1 MLGMEPNPIPGV
13 YVVFDGFFSVGLAA
27 RRKPERGAAKAQIR
41 RKGSENMKK
50 TIAWML
56 ALCLL
61 ALGVP
66 ALAAS
71 GSVPLFAL
79 PADSADSL
87 MGFAYDPQQGQICA
101 LGYER
106 LYTMNEDGS
115 EARAWE
121 IAPYDLGED
130 GANSNFNIGGVY
142 SLDGAFYALAAGAVY
157 SADQSE
163 VEIRDF
169 GLHALNFDEEAGTV
183 RLELALP
190 MDGEALVQDEGGY
203 VYFDVPRK
211 MIQADGKLYSVEYVT
226 SGTRLICLDPAAGS
240 ARLQEINDS
249 TQGLLPYKEGKLLVV
264 FSDFTD
270 TVRFPVNV
278 LDPATGDMEEL
289 FVLDLGANVYPDFF
303 VYDVYNGVFYYGA
316 NGELLRVTGADA
328 DAPVAVAANPL
339 SYADSGAFT
348 LDGDLLLGNYEAI
361 WRVNTDPEERPET
374 RLVVQANSDSSLE
387 AARVPFQQA
396 HPEVEVVLSQSAGD
410 VAQAMLT
417 QTATPDIYTLY
428 VDSAEYSAVFG
439 RGYMAELTDSEI
451 LADFAAAVYPAIQE
465 MIQKDGEVY
474 GLPLEAYGF
483 GDLSYSPEAFE
494 RLGLTEEDVPSSWME
509 FFDLLGRLPDYLEN
523 DPDVAVFEKYLAE
536 TDLRYMLFSSLMDS
550 YMLYI
555 SQPENEFAFDTPLF
569 RELVA
574 AFEAVDFEALGV
586 SEEGTED
593 YVYNAEDT
601 MFYTYS
607 SSFSPSVM
615 SGSPEM
621 LYLGLDEGMQPLV
634 STDVTVAFVNPFSQN
649 RDLAIE
655 YLECASEQVDAIM
668 RITMMPG
675 ENEPVLNPYF
685 EETLENYDE
694 QIASLETQLLGA
706 EEVDKQALEAT
717 LEEMQGYRDDFEKNN
732 RYNASEE
739 SIAAYR
745 EVAGYM
751 VVATYLGMDSE
762 TSSEYYEQR
771 NQYIDGAITLDE
783 FIRNIDQKLQM
794 IVLEGM

>member
-1 MLGMEPNPIPGV
+1 
-13 YVVFDGFFSVGLAA
+13 
-27 RRKPERGAAKAQIR
+27 
-41 RKGSENMKK
+41 MKK
-50 TIAWML
+50 TIAWIL

-61 ALGVP
+61 AMGIP
-66 ALAAS
+66 AMAAS
-71 GSVPLFAL
+71 SAQPLFTVPEDAM
-79 PADSADSL
+79 DSL
-87 MGFAYDPQQGQICA
+87 IGFAYDQQQGKIYA
-101 LGYER
+101 LGHEQ

-115 EARAWE
+115 EVQTWE
-121 IAPYDLGED
+121 IAPYDLGENE
-130 GANSNFNIGGVY
+130 GNGYFNVSGICYLQDGVY
-142 SLDGAFYALAAGAVY
+142 VLAGATVY
-157 SADQSE
+157 EDDQSDA
-163 VEIRDF
+163 RLLDY
-169 GLHALNFDEEAGTV
+169 GLHALAFDEEAGTV
-183 RLELALP
+183 SLELA
-190 MDGEALVQDEGGY
+190 MAIDGENFIEYEGDYAYVATPSQPVQ
-203 VYFDVPRK
+203 
-211 MIQADGKLYSVEYVT
+211 MDGKLYGMAYMMNGT
-226 SGTRLICLDPAAGS
+226 SLICLDPAAGS
-240 ARLQEINDS
+240 AELLEMDDS
-249 TQGLLPYKEGKLLVV
+249 TQSILPYKEGKLLAVINEY
-264 FSDFTD
+264 SDSMTM
-270 TVRFPVNV
+270 RVNV

-289 FVLDLGANVYPDFF
+289 FALGEVANMYPTP
-303 VYDVYNGVFYYGA
+303 VGYDAQSDAFYYEA
-316 NGELLRVTGADA
+316 NGELMRVVGADVEA
-328 DAPVAVAANPL
+328 AASVAACPTSYPNCMAVAA
-339 SYADSGAFT
+339 
-348 LDGDLLLGNYEAI
+348 DGDLLLSDYETL
-361 WRVNTDPEERPET
+361 WKVNTNPEERPEA
-374 RLVVQANSDSSLE
+374 RLIVQYNYNSAME
-387 AARVPFQQA
+387 AARVAFQQA
-396 HPEVEVVLSQSAGD
+396 HPEVEVVLAQSPGD
-410 VAQAMLT
+410 VVQSMMT
-417 QTATPDIYTLY
+417 QVTTPDIYTLY

-439 RGYMAELTDSEI
+439 RGYMAELTGSEI
-451 LADFAAAVYPAIQE
+451 LSDFAAAVYPAIQE

-685 EETLENYDE
+685 EETLESYDE
-694 QIASLETQLLGA
+694 QIASLEAQLLGA

-732 RYNASEE
+732 RYSASEE

-751 VVATYLGMDSE
+751 VVSTYLGMDSE
-762 TSSEYYEQR
+762 TSNEYYEQR
-771 NQYIDGAITLDE
+771 NQYINGAITLDE

>member
-1 MLGMEPNPIPGV
+1 
-13 YVVFDGFFSVGLAA
+13 
-27 RRKPERGAAKAQIR
+27 
-41 RKGSENMKK
+41 MKK
-50 TIAWML
+50 TIAWIL

-61 ALGVP
+61 AMGIP
-66 ALAAS
+66 AMAAS
-71 GSVPLFAL
+71 GSVPLFTL
-79 PADSADSL
+79 PADSTDNL
-87 MGFAYDPQQGQICA
+87 RGFDYDPQQGKIYA
-101 LGYER
+101 LGYEH

-115 EARAWE
+115 DVQAWE
-121 IAPYDLGED
+121 IEPYDLGED
-130 GANSNFNIGGVY
+130 SENSYFNIGGIFCWE
-142 SLDGAFYALAAGAVY
+142 GTFYVLAAGAIY
-157 SADQSE
+157 TEDQSN

-183 RLELALP
+183 SLELALP
-190 MDGEALVQDEGGY
+190 MDGEALVQDEGGF
-203 VYFDVPRK
+203 VYFSLPSQ
-211 MIQADGKLYSVEYVT
+211 MIQSGDKLYSMEYMVN
-226 SGTRLICLDPAAGS
+226 GMQLICFDPAAGS
-240 ARLQEINDS
+240 VELQAIDDDVR
-249 TQGLLPYKEGKLLVV
+249 GLLPYQEDKLLAV

-278 LDPATGDMEEL
+278 LDPATGDVEEL
-289 FVLDLGANVYPDFF
+289 FVLELGANVYPDFY
-303 VYDVYNGVFYYGA
+303 VYDVYNGAFYCGA
-316 NGELLRVTGADA
+316 NGELLRIAGTDA
-328 DAPVAVAANPL
+328 DAAVAVAANPL

-439 RGYMAELTDSEI
+439 RGYMAELTGSEI
-451 LADFAAAVYPAIQE
+451 LSDFAAAVYPAIQE

-494 RLGLTEEDVPSSWME
+494 RLGLTEEDVPTTWME

-523 DPDVAVFEKYLAE
+523 DPDVAVFETYLAE

-555 SQPENEFAFDTPLF
+555 SQPENEFSFDTPLF
-569 RELVA
+569 RELMA

-586 SEEGTED
+586 SEEGSGD
-593 YVYNAEDT
+593 YVYNAEST
-601 MFYTYS
+601 MFYTYG
-607 SSFSPSVM
+607 SSFSPYVTG
-615 SGSPEM
+615 SGPQM

-634 STDVTVAFVNPFSQN
+634 STDVTVAFVNPLSQN

-655 YLECASEQVDAIM
+655 YLEYASEQVDTIM

-694 QIASLETQLLGA
+694 QIASLETQLLSA

-745 EVAGYM
+745 EVAGYI
-751 VVATYLGMDSE
+751 VVSTYLDMDSE
-762 TSSEYYEQR
+762 TSNEYYEQR

>member
-1 MLGMEPNPIPGV
+1 
-13 YVVFDGFFSVGLAA
+13 
-27 RRKPERGAAKAQIR
+27 
-41 RKGSENMKK
+41 MKK

-61 ALGVP
+61 AMGIP
-66 ALAAS
+66 AMAAS

-101 LGYER
+101 LGYEQ

-121 IAPYDLGED
+121 IVPYDLGED

-226 SGTRLICLDPAAGS
+226 GGTRLICLDPAAGS
-240 ARLQEINDS
+240 AELLEMDDS
-249 TQGLLPYKEGKLLVV
+249 TQDIFSYKEGKLLAVINEY
-264 FSDFTD
+264 TD
-270 TVRFPVNV
+270 SMIMHINA

-289 FVLDLGANVYPDFF
+289 FALGEVAGTYPNP
-303 VYDVYNGVFYYGA
+303 VGYDAQSDAFYYEA
-316 NGELLRVTGADA
+316 NGELMRVVGADVEA
-328 DAPVAVAANPL
+328 AASVAACPTSYPNCMAVAA
-339 SYADSGAFT
+339 
-348 LDGDLLLGNYEAI
+348 DGNLLLSDYETL
-361 WRVNTDPEERPET
+361 WKVNTNPEERPEA
-374 RLVVQANSDSSLE
+374 RLIVQYNYNSAME
-387 AARVPFQQA
+387 AARVAFQQA
-396 HPEVEVVLSQSAGD
+396 HPEVEVVLAQSPGD
-410 VAQAMLT
+410 VVQSMMT
-417 QTATPDIYTLY
+417 QVTTPDIYTLS
-428 VDSAEYSAVFG
+428 VSSPEYSAVFG
-439 RGYMAELTDSEI
+439 RGYMAELTGSEI
-451 LADFAAAVYPAIQE
+451 LSDFAAAVYPAIQE

-494 RLGLTEEDVPSSWME
+494 RLGLTEEDVPANWMD

-523 DPDVAVFEKYLAE
+523 DPDVTVFETYL
-536 TDLRYMLFSSLMDS
+536 TVGDLRYMLFSALMDS

-555 SQPENEFAFDTPLF
+555 SQPENEFSFDTPLF
-569 RELVA
+569 RELMA

-586 SEEGTED
+586 SEEGSGD
-593 YVYNAEDT
+593 YVYNAEST
-601 MFYTYS
+601 MFYTYG
-607 SSFSPSVM
+607 SSFSPYVT
-615 SGSPEM
+615 GDVPQM

-685 EETLENYDE
+685 EETLESYDE
-694 QIASLETQLLGA
+694 QIASLETQLANA

-717 LEEMQGYRDDFEKNN
+717 LEEVKGYRDDFEKNN
-732 RYNASEE
+732 QYNASEE

-751 VVATYLGMDSE
+751 VVSTYLGMDSE
-762 TSSEYYEQR
+762 TSNEYYEQR
-771 NQYIDGAITLDE
+771 NQYINGAITLDE

-794 IVLEGM
+794 IVLEGQ

>member
-1 MLGMEPNPIPGV
+1 
-13 YVVFDGFFSVGLAA
+13 
-27 RRKPERGAAKAQIR
+27 
-41 RKGSENMKK
+41 MKK

-61 ALGVP
+61 ALGIP
-66 ALAAS
+66 AMAAS

-121 IAPYDLGED
+121 IVPYDLGE
-130 GANSNFNIGGVY
+130 GSANSNFNIGGVY

-226 SGTRLICLDPAAGS
+226 GGTRLICLDPAAGS
-240 ARLQEINDS
+240 AQLREINDS

-264 FSDFTD
+264 SSEYTD
-270 TVRFPVNV
+270 AVRFPVSA
-278 LDPATGDMEEL
+278 LDPATGDAEEL
-289 FVLDLGANVYPDFF
+289 FVLDLGTNDHPDFYA
-303 VYDVYNGVFYYGA
+303 YDAQNDAFYCEA
-316 NGELLRVTGADA
+316 NGELLRVAGLDVNAA
-328 DAPVAVAANPL
+328 VAVAASPL
-339 SYADSGAFT
+339 SYANCSAFT
-348 LDGDLLLGNYEAI
+348 PDGDLLLADYAEI
-361 WRVNTDPEERPET
+361 WRVNTDPEEQPEA

-396 HPEVEVVLSQSAGD
+396 HPEVEVVLSQSPGD
-410 VAQAMLT
+410 VVQSMMT
-417 QTATPDIYTLY
+417 QVTTPDIYTLS
-428 VDSAEYSAVFG
+428 VSSSEYSAVFG

-465 MIQKDGEVY
+465 VIQKDGELY
-474 GLPLEAYGF
+474 GLPLSAYGRVH
-483 GDLSYSPEAFE
+483 LSCNPAVLTQ
-494 RLGLTEEDVPSSWME
+494 LGLTEEDVPANWME
-509 FFDLLGRLPDYLEN
+509 LFQLLQRLPEMLEN
-523 DPDVAVFEKYLAE
+523 AAEVHVFE
-536 TDLRYMLFSSLMDS
+536 DYMTQSNARQTLFSALMDS

-555 SQPENEFAFDTPLF
+555 SQPENEFSFDTPLF
-569 RELVA
+569 RELMA
-574 AFEAVDFEALGV
+574 AFEAVDFEALGLPEEYEDDLYATVDEANTLFYGYGSFDPHV
-586 SEEGTED
+586 SGTQ
-593 YVYNAEDT
+593 YQT
-601 MFYTYS
+601 
-607 SSFSPSVM
+607 
-615 SGSPEM
+615 
-621 LYLGLDEGMQPLV
+621 LYLALDEGMEPMV
-634 STDVTVAFVNPFSQN
+634 STMVEVAFVNPFSPN
-649 RDLAIE
+649 RDLAVE
-655 YLECASEQVDAIM
+655 YLERAAEQVDAFT
-668 RITMMPG
+668 RIAMMPG
-675 ENEPVLNPYF
+675 ENEPVPNSRY
-685 EETLENYDE
+685 EEGIKNYDE
-694 QIASLETQLLGA
+694 QIASLEAQLENA
-706 EEVDKQALEAT
+706 EDVDKQALEAE
-717 LEEMQGYRDDFEKNN
+717 LKEMKDSRESYEKDS
-732 RYNASEE
+732 RYSASEE

-745 EVAGYM
+745 EAAQYM
-751 VVATYLGMDSE
+751 TVGTYMGMDSQ

-771 NQYIDGAITLDE
+771 NQYLHGAITLDE
-783 FIRNIDQKLQM
+783 FIRNIDQKLRM
-794 IVLEGM
+794 IVREGQ

>member
-1 MLGMEPNPIPGV
+1 
-13 YVVFDGFFSVGLAA
+13 
-27 RRKPERGAAKAQIR
+27 
-41 RKGSENMKK
+41 MKK
-50 TIAWML
+50 TIAWIL

-61 ALGVP
+61 AMGIP
-66 ALAAS
+66 AMAAS

-87 MGFAYDPQQGQICA
+87 MGFAYDPQQGQIYA
-101 LGYER
+101 LGYEQ

-115 EARAWE
+115 DARAWE
-121 IAPYDLGED
+121 IAPYDFGTD
-130 GANSNFNIGGVY
+130 SANSYFNIGGIFCWE
-142 SLDGAFYALAAGAVY
+142 GTFYVLAAGAIY
-157 SADQSE
+157 TEDQSN

-183 RLELALP
+183 SLELALP
-190 MDGEALVQDEGGY
+190 MDGEALVQDEGGF
-203 VYFDVPRK
+203 VYFSLPSQ
-211 MIQADGKLYSVEYVT
+211 MIQSGDKLYSMEYMVN
-226 SGTRLICLDPAAGS
+226 GMQLICFDPAAGS
-240 ARLQEINDS
+240 VELQAIDDDVR
-249 TQGLLPYKEGKLLVV
+249 GLLPYQEDKLLAV

-316 NGELLRVTGADA
+316 NGELLRVTGLDVNAA
-328 DAPVAVAANPL
+328 VAVAASPL
-339 SYADSGAFT
+339 SYANCSAFT
-348 LDGDLLLGNYEAI
+348 PDGDLLLADYAEI
-361 WRVNTDPEERPET
+361 WRVNTDPEKRPEAQ
-374 RLVVQANSDSSLE
+374 LVVQANSDSSLE

-555 SQPENEFAFDTPLF
+555 SQPENEFSFDTPLF
-569 RELVA
+569 RELMA

-586 SEEGTED
+586 SEEGSGD
-593 YVYNAEDT
+593 YVYNAEST
-601 MFYTYS
+601 MFYTYG
-607 SSFSPSVM
+607 SSFSPYVT
-615 SGSPEM
+615 GNGPKM

-655 YLECASEQVDAIM
+655 YLEYASEQVDAIM

-685 EETLENYDE
+685 EETLESYDE
-694 QIASLETQLLGA
+694 QIASLETQLLSA

-732 RYNASEE
+732 QYNASEE

-751 VVATYLGMDSE
+751 VVSTYLGMDSE
-762 TSSEYYEQR
+762 TSNEYYEQR
-771 NQYIDGAITLDE
+771 NQYINGAITLDE